1 MVKADLIAKV
11 AEIGI
16 TKKQAGEVVDAFVDA
31 IKDAL
36 AKGDKVLLR
45 GSPPLGVCTI
55 CVGKKEIGW
64 QHHFGVVRPLDGADN
79 IYRGD

>member
-1 MVKADLIAKV
+1 MRYLMK
-11 AEIGI
+11 
-16 TKKQAGEVVDAFVDA
+16 
-31 IKDAL
+31 AL
-36 AKGDKVLLR
+36 AAYPDLSDAAQIVLR

-64 QHHFGVVRPLDGADN
+64 QHHFGVIRPLEEADN